1 MSARRVTPMIMVADV
16 ATTVAEYERHGFKA
30 IATGEP
36 ECVGLV
42 ADATGTGLIV
52 LGSGYATRSM
62 PAEALSELQRGTGL
76 YVWVDRLA
84 DVMPSGTELGETDT
98 AYGTRERYVR
108 EASGLVAYAERLA
121 G

>member
-1 MSARRVTPMIMVADV
+1 MPAKRVTPMVMVADV
-16 ATTVAEYERHGFKA
+16 AATVAEYERHGFSA
-30 IATGEP
+30 ITTGES

-52 LGSGYATRSM
+52 LGAGYASRSM
-62 PAEALSELQRGTGL
+62 PAEAVEALQDGTGL
-76 YVWVDRLA
+76 YIWVDRLA
-84 DVMPSGTELGETDT
+84 DVMASGTELGETDT